1 MGKIIAIVNQ
11 KGGVGKTT
19 TAINVGQY
27 LAHAGKRVLLVD
39 LDPQANATL
48 GMGTDHSEV
57 EQGVYELLLEEATAR
72 EVIRQTPHHENFHL
86 LPATISLAGATVELV
101 PLEER
106 EFLLRKALETVRE
119 DYDFILIDCP
129 PTLGLLTVNALVA
142 ADEVLI
148 PVQSEYFSLNGLK
161 QLMATIDLVQANLH
175 EKLRMLGV
183 VMTMYDSRF
192 RLSSR
197 VLEQLYEH
205 FPGKIFRA
213 TIPRNVRLAEAPER
227 GQTISE
233 YDPRSPG
240 ARAYKK
246 FVEELLNEIELT

>member
-1 MGKIIAIVNQ
+1 MGRIIAIVNQ

-19 TAINVGQY
+19 TAINVGHY

-48 GMGTDHSEV
+48 GMGVDHNEV
-57 EQGVYELLLEEATAR
+57 AQGVYELLLSEAPATD
-72 EVIRQTPHHENFHL
+72 VIRETRYDNLHL
-86 LPATISLAGATVELV
+86 MPATISLAGATVELV

-106 EFLLRKALETVRE
+106 EYLLRRALETVR
-119 DYDFILIDCP
+119 DQYDFILIDCP

-148 PVQSEYFSLNGLK
+148 PVQSEYFSLNGLR
-161 QLMATIDLVQANLH
+161 QLMDTIELVQANLH
-175 EKLRMLGV
+175 DKLAILGV
-183 VMTMYDSRF
+183 VMTMYDQRY
-192 RLSSR
+192 RLSTR
-197 VLEQLYEH
+197 VLEQLYEY

-213 TIPRNVRLAEAPER
+213 SIPRNVRLAEAPER
-227 GQTISE
+227 GQTIKE

-240 ARAYKK
+240 AAAYRKL
-246 FVEELLNEIELT
+246 VEEILNETQIS